1 MRSVVAIVGYLT
13 LPQTRKFDRPM
24 LTVNLRT
31 IIFVGFFLRL
41 IIAAWNGFWGPSFGA
56 GIDAFGFHLAA
67 IAYSSNLV
75 LDEFVIG
82 HFYSYVLGIIYF
94 LTTDSL
100 FLGSLLSSVA
110 WVASAFVLVWVTRM
124 LSFDKSHQFKAMLVY
139 ALLPSSIL
147 LTSVTLR
154 EPYQLLFVNLAVY
167 SALKIYLKKSY
178 VHWLLLFCAAAGMG
192 VLHGVLFAFG
202 VFIVVATLILL
213 AFRGRVGI
221 SLAKLIFAA
230 PIIALIVFYGLSL
243 FTSVSYNLDE
253 GLAAVV
259 QSYQEGGLSIDART
273 HYKDSVE
280 INGVA
285 GLLLFVPVSLLQYL
299 FEPMPWRISA
309 ASDVAALFENIMRAW
324 LIWKACV
331 GLRKMPA
338 QGRRPVLFVFVSYL
352 VIETI
357 WSLGTINWGTAA
369 RHHIPSVGLL
379 VIAAFAYS
387 GKKLT
392 KRAKSLDT
400 SFKVAA
406 I

>member
-1 MRSVVAIVGYLT
+1 M
-13 LPQTRKFDRPM
+13 
-24 LTVNLRT
+24 LRT
-31 IIFVGFFLRL
+31 AIWIGFFLRL
-41 IIAAWNGFWGPSFGA
+41 LVAIWNGFWGPSFGA
-56 GIDAFGFHLAA
+56 DQDAFSFHLVASDYA
-67 IAYSSNLV
+67 NNLEI
-75 LDEFVIG
+75 DEFQIG
-82 HFYSYVLGIIYF
+82 WIYSYVLGVVYH

-100 FLGSLLSSVA
+100 FLGSLLSCVA
-110 WVASAFVLVWVTRM
+110 WLASAGLLIKIMRL
-124 LSFDKSHQFKAMLVY
+124 LSFDKSNQFKAMLIY

-178 VHWLLLFCAAAGMG
+178 VHWLLLFSAAAGMG
-192 VLHGVLFAFG
+192 ILHGALFALG

-213 AFRGRVGI
+213 ALRGRVGI
-221 SLAKLIFAA
+221 SLAKLIFASPLA
-230 PIIALIVFYGLSL
+230 ALILFYGLSL

-253 GLAAVV
+253 GLAAGV
-259 QSYQEGGLSIDART
+259 QSYQQGALNIDART
-273 HYKDSVE
+273 HYKGSVE

-309 ASDVAALFENIMRAW
+309 ASDIEALFENILRAW

-331 GLRKMPA
+331 GLRKIPA

-352 VIETI
+352 VVETI

-387 GKKLT
+387 GKKLDN
-392 KRAKSLDT
+392 RAKSLDS